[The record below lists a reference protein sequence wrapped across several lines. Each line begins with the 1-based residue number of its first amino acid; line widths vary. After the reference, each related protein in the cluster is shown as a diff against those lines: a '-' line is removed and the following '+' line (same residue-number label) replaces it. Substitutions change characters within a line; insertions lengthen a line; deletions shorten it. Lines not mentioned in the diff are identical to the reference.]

1 MTAAGQALD
10 GLVVAVTGAGSGIGE
25 ALARGFRADGATVAG
40 CDLAGNIAV
49 AESACDLARVADVT
63 DAAEVEA
70 WAAAILSEYG
80 QIDAVVANAGISR
93 HGSVEDARWEDVESI
108 FRVNVFGVLHTVRA
122 VLPAMR
128 SRGRGRVIAVA
139 SRTAEFCA
147 PGGMAYASS
156 KAAVIA
162 IIRTLSHE
170 LAGTDILANCMFP
183 GIARTAMNPT
193 AGRDPALA
201 YPTARLLAT
210 LPAGGPNGKTF
221 ADGEEYPMYSEFAAD
236 TKPPL

>member
-1 MTAAGQALD
+1 MAPATGDLD
-10 GLVVAVTGAGSGIGE
+10 GLVVAITGAGSGIGE
-25 ALARGFRADGATVAG
+25 AMARGFRADGATVAG
-40 CDLAGNIAV
+40 CDLAANVAV
-49 AESACDLARVADVT
+49 VERACDLATVADVT
-63 DAAEVEA
+63 DAAQVEA
-70 WAAAILSEYG
+70 WVAAILDQYG

-93 HGSVEDARWEDVESI
+93 KGTVEDARWQDVEDI
-108 FRVNVFGVLHTVRA
+108 FGVNVFGVLHTVRA

-128 SRGRGRVIAVA
+128 ARGRGRIIAVS

-156 KAAVIA
+156 KAATIS
-162 IIRTLSHE
+162 IIRTLAHE

-183 GIARTAMNPT
+183 GIARTAMNPSM
-193 AGRDPALA
+193 GRDPALA

-210 LPAGGPNGKTF
+210 LPAGGPSGKTF
-221 ADGEEYPMYSEFAAD
+221 ADGEEYAIYSEFAAD